1 MTRTW
6 REGRSGW
13 HGATRGAE
21 EVDGDLDALIRATA
35 TTPAA
40 STALP
45 ARPRPTVRPAQHDVV
60 IGTAETPV
68 GFLTLAL
75 TQRGLVSCSFDSED
89 SVLPRLSRAVSAD
102 IGRQE
107 NRLDPVRRELN
118 AYFEGRLTSFSI
130 PLDLRLTSDF
140 GRVVLRSLLDVPWGA
155 TLTHA
160 RLAERIGRGNAGRA
174 VANTLAT
181 NPICVLLPCH
191 RIVPEDYPAEV
202 GCYAGGPDAKRYLL
216 TLERFK
222 HPGAFEEGA

>member
-1 MTRTW
+1 MRETRTTRPW

-13 HGATRGAE
+13 HRE
-21 EVDGDLDALIRATA
+21 EDVDGDLDALVRATA
-35 TTPAA
+35 AGPTAA
-40 STALP
+40 APPPRS
-45 ARPRPTVRPAQHDVV
+45 RPIVRPAQHDVV

-75 TQRGLVSCSFDSED
+75 THRGLVCCSFDSED

-102 IGRQE
+102 IGRQDG
-107 NRLDPVRRELN
+107 RLDPVRRELN
-118 AYFEGRLTSFSI
+118 AYFDGRLTSFSV

-140 GRVVLRSLLDVPWGA
+140 GRVVLRSLLDVPWGT

-160 RLAERIGRGNAGRA
+160 RLAERIGRSNAVRA

-202 GCYAGGPDAKRYLL
+202 GPYAGGPDAKRYLL
-216 TLERFK
+216 TLEHFK
-222 HPGAFEEGA
+222 RPAGDPAG